1 MTIELNKEFYE
12 QYINRFADTTMI
24 SDEDEFNSAVKS
36 LIKEIYIAG
45 FNDGQK
51 HVNDMRYGNTQEPVE
66 AGEITY
72 IQTEE
77 SNV

>member
-1 MTIELNKEFYE
+1 MTNVELYKKFYD

-51 HVNDMRYGNTQEPVE
+51 HVYEMRYGNTQETSE
-66 AGEITY
+66 NTTITY
-72 IQTEE
+72 IKTD
-77 SNV
+77 N

>member
-1 MTIELNKEFYE
+1 MTLELNKEFYE
-12 QYINRFADTTMI
+12 KYVEQLLGNFHSNDIKAI
-24 SDEDEFNSAVKS
+24 
-36 LIKEIYIAG
+36 IKEIYEAG

-51 HVNDMRYGNTQEPVE
+51 FVYEMRYGNTQEPVE
-66 AGEITY
+66 PGEITY